1 MAVIG
6 MMSSLRPRSAS
17 VTPGGTFCH
26 RGLTVAP
33 TGFLGTPTN
42 PQLVIRQQL
51 IQIPRELIHRRTKP
65 FLQFQLP
72 DKAPSSPAQT
82 PRSWLGGSLE
92 VVNAWKLKPKQ
103 PQSPLQGLQSG
114 SEKCYLAV
122 LAAGRASR
130 PCTVKRY
137 LRVCP
142 ASSSTSVAIA
152 GVLVERSGWHVG
164 EAESWSREVNEANLR
179 LPNRG
184 HKSCP
189 KDLIAILQA

>member
-6 MMSSLRPRSAS
+6 MMSSLRPRSATC

-65 FLQFQLP
+65 FLQFHQLP
-72 DKAPSSPAQT
+72 DKAPSSPAQG

-122 LAAGRASR
+122 LAPGSPSR
-130 PCTVKRY
+130 PCSVKRY

-142 ASSSTSVAIA
+142 ASTSIAIA
-152 GVLVERSGWHVG
+152 GASVERSGWHVG
-164 EAESWSREVNEANLR
+164 EAREAESWSGEVR
-179 LPNRG
+179 Q
-184 HKSCP
+184 
-189 KDLIAILQA
+189 I

>member
-6 MMSSLRPRSAS
+6 MMSSLRPRSANC

-72 DKAPSSPAQT
+72 DKAPSSPAQG

-103 PQSPLQGLQSG
+103 PQSPLQGLWLLQPTLGKVLFSLF
-114 SEKCYLAV
+114 SFWQLASCYLRCV
-122 LAAGRASR
+122 YPLMSCQEPRRHCGRFVCCWKGQAG
-130 PCTVKRY
+130 T
-137 LRVCP
+137 
-142 ASSSTSVAIA
+142 
-152 GVLVERSGWHVG
+152 
-164 EAESWSREVNEANLR
+164 
-179 LPNRG
+179 
-184 HKSCP
+184 
-189 KDLIAILQA
+189 

>member
-6 MMSSLRPRSAS
+6 MMSSLRPRSATC

-72 DKAPSSPAQT
+72 DKAPSSPAQG

-122 LAAGRASR
+122 LAAGV
-130 PCTVKRY
+130 PVKPY

-142 ASSSTSVAIA
+142 ASSSSSIAIA
-152 GVLVERSGWHVG
+152 GVLLERSGWHVG

-179 LPNRG
+179 LPNRE

-189 KDLIAILQA
+189 KNMIAKPRT